1 VYFSSPAVVPHLA
14 SPSSLSL
21 PIPLCLSHS
30 YLPLSLIL
38 GTVLLL
44 EFVIF
49 HLRERLEPALAHVL

>member
-21 PIPLCLSHS
+21 PIPLCLSLS
-30 YLPLSLIL
+30 YLPLLLIL

-49 HLRERLEPALAHVL
+49 HLRER